1 MGFPAIAFQPLM
13 NYISGA
19 DNASG
24 GRTDCRTTQA
34 GAAMRFLRT
43 V

>member
-13 NYISGA
+13 NYISCG

-24 GRTDCRTTQA
+24 GRAYCRATQA